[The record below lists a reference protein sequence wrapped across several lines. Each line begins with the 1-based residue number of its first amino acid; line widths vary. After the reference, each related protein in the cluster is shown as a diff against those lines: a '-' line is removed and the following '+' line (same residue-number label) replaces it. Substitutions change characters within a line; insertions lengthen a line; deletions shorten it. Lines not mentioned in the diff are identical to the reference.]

1 MRVLALCSLLLLSS
15 CMTRIPE
22 EVLDADWCRDMAVAE
37 AKATG
42 AGRENL
48 AAAMIKH
55 DCKGKLAAAE

>member
-15 CMTRIPE
+15 CMTGIPE
-22 EVLDADWCRDMAVAE
+22 EALDANWCRDMAAAK
-37 AKATG
+37 AKATN

-55 DCKGKLAAAE
+55 DCKAKLVAR